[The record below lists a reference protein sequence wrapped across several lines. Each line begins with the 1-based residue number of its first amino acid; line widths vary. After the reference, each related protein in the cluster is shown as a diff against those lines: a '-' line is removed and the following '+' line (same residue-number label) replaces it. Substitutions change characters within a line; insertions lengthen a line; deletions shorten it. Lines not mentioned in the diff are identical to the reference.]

1 MEVARFFALK
11 RLGFLHGDREGLHIR
26 RSKGWSAR
34 NGSKPF
40 LNCAKN
46 SAKHCQTSANHHPRT
61 EIPSLAWLFTAPR
74 HPVNPAIRD

>member
-40 LNCAKN
+40 LIAPKTVQ
-46 SAKHCQTSANHHPRT
+46 STVRQALITIQELK
-61 EIPSLAWLFTAPR
+61 SLVQLGCSPLR
-74 HPVNPAIRD
+74 AIR